1 MLDRA
6 EIRRTG
12 AHLAAM
18 KLDSGLVP
26 WFEGGPID
34 PWNHAEAAIGM
45 ALAGEH
51 DAAIDAVEALFSLQ
65 NRDGSFCHFYL
76 PRGVKEPNRD
86 TNVVAYSMLGLLAVM
101 SAVPGYEP
109 EGLFLGA
116 AAAIDWVVS
125 LQRLDGGFP
134 MLQRPDGTLHARGLL
149 AGSCSILNS
158 LEAGIALAA
167 YFEQERPEWKIAHV
181 ALSDYLL
188 ADRGRIAGKEEWA
201 MDWYYPSLAGLEAPH
216 PQVRELF
223 YTPGL
228 GVRCI
233 SNRPW
238 YTAAETAEASMAHHL
253 AGQAGLGREVL
264 ETTRRFRRGDGSY
277 FTGLVE
283 PEGVSYPG
291 GEVSS
296 YTAAAVLIAD
306 DVLRSDSRGSLA
318 GHFATRLH
326 DVRRG

>member
-1 MLDRA
+1 
-6 EIRRTG
+6 
-12 AHLAAM
+12 M

-34 PWNHAEAAIGM
+34 PWNHIEAAIGM

-51 DAAIDAVEALFSLQ
+51 DAAIHALEALFSLQ

-76 PRGVKEPNRD
+76 LRGVKEPNRD
-86 TNVVAYSMLGLLAVM
+86 TNVVAYSMLGLLAVL

-109 EGLFLGA
+109 ESLFARA
-116 AAAIDWVVS
+116 AAALDWVVS

-134 MLQRPDGTLHARGLL
+134 MLQRPDGTLHAQGLL

-158 LEAGIALAA
+158 LEAGITLAA
-167 YFEQERPEWKIAHV
+167 HFEQERPEWKIAHV
-181 ALSDYLL
+181 ALSDYLA
-188 ADRGRIAGKEEWA
+188 ADRGRIAGKGEWA
-201 MDWYYPSLAGLEAPH
+201 MDWYYPALAGLEAPH
-216 PQVRELF
+216 PELRELF

-238 YTAAETAEASMAHHL
+238 YTAAETAEASMAHQL
-253 AGQAGLGREVL
+253 AGNPGLANEVL
-264 ETTRRFRRGDGSY
+264 GTTRRFRREDGSY
-277 FTGLVE
+277 YTGLVE
-283 PEGVSYPG
+283 PRGISYPG

-296 YTAAAVLIAD
+296 YTAAAVLIAE
-306 DVLRSDSRGSLA
+306 DVLRAGSRGSLA
-318 GHFATRLH
+318 GHFATRLTGA
-326 DVRRG
+326 RRG